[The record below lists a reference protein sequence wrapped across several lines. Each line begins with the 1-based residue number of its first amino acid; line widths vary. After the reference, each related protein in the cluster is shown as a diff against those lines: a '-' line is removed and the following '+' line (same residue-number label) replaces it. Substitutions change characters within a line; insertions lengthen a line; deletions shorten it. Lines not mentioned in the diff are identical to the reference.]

1 MRRLFKLMAPALLAL
16 VAAVT
21 PPATSAANPAANPAA
36 TPADANAPL
45 LARIEHVATLPGTG
59 HSWGFAALDPARR
72 LLFLAR
78 RENGLTVF
86 DVERQRAVRTL
97 DNSTG
102 ANGVVLVPA
111 ADRAYATN
119 MDGSVTVVR
128 LSDLTTLQRIAVADA
143 NLNSAVYDPRSD
155 RVIIASGR
163 RAARS
168 TLYVLDPRTDR
179 IVASRDFD
187 IRKIDPPLLT
197 GDGGLLLPMRDEG
210 KVLLLAADTLDVRA
224 TWTFAG
230 CELPSALAADTQ
242 SRHLF
247 VACRGARPVLAV
259 ADLDTGV
266 LKTTL
271 PATRAINALAW
282 DAGRK
287 RLLAPSGADASLTI
301 YARIDAD
308 HYQALGALATRSWA
322 HNMAYDAERGIAY
335 LFTMDVTQP
344 AASDGSKADPVFH
357 ADTFSVLTVTLAP
370 Q

>member
-1 MRRLFKLMAPALLAL
+1 MQRLFKLMAPVLLAL
-16 VAAVT
+16 CASVTAAAV
-21 PPATSAANPAANPAA
+21 PAQAGV
-36 TPADANAPL
+36 PL
-45 LARIEHVATLPGTG
+45 LARITHVATLPGSG

-86 DVERQRAVRTL
+86 DVEHQRAVRTL
-97 DNSTG
+97 DDSAG

-111 ADRAYATN
+111 VDRVYATN

-128 LSDLTTLQRIAVADA
+128 LSDLTTLKRIAVADA
-143 NLNSAVYDPRSD
+143 NLNSAVYDVRSD

-163 RAARS
+163 RAAKS

-210 KVLLLAADTLDVRA
+210 KVLLLAADTLAVRA

-230 CELPSALAADTQ
+230 CAQPSALAADTKA
-242 SRHLF
+242 RRLF

-266 LKTTL
+266 LKSTL

-282 DAGRK
+282 DEGRK

-308 HYQALGALATRSWA
+308 HYQALGAVATRSWA

-344 AASDGSKADPVFH
+344 AASDGSKADPAFH
-357 ADTFSVLTVTLAP
+357 ADTFSVLTVTLVP
-370 Q
+370 H